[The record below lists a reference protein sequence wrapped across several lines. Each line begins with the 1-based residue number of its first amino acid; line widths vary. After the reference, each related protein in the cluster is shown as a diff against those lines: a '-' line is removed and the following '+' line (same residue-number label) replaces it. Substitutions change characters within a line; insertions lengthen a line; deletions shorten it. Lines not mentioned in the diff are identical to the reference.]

1 MKKAG
6 DIIELLSTMRT
17 PIRRKSNILYELR
30 RESRRITKRRTI
42 TKCNDGRGGIRIKK
56 TGAGNEK
63 I

>member
-6 DIIELLSTMRT
+6 DMIELLSTMRT

-30 RESRRITKRRTI
+30 RESRRITK
-42 TKCNDGRGGIRIKK
+42 CNDGRGGIKIKK